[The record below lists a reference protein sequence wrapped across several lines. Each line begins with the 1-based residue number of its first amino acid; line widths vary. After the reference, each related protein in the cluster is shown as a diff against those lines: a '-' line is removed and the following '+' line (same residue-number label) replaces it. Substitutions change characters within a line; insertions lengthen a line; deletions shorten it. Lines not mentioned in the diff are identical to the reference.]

1 MSIPFVDLKS
11 QYAELGEDIR
21 KRIEAVLDHGK
32 YIMGPEIG
40 ELEKDLAEFAS
51 STHCVA
57 CASGT
62 DALVMVLMAY
72 GIGAGDAVFTTP
84 FTYVA
89 TAEAIANVGAMPVF
103 VDIEPDTFNMDPAKL
118 QEAIAKTKAKGELK
132 LRAVM
137 PVDLFGL
144 PVDYDRIN
152 AIAKSEDLVVIGDG
166 AQAYGSEY
174 KGKPSA
180 NHCDVYTTSFFPAKP
195 LGCYGDGGA
204 IFTDNAAFADI
215 LRSVRVHGSG
225 EDKYDTIRLGING
238 RLDSIQAAVLLSK
251 LPHFAAELEKRD
263 QNARRYSDKLNDI
276 LTTPIVAEG
285 YKSAWAQYSVL
296 SEHRDAIREALQKEG
311 IPSAVYYLKPLHLL
325 TSFAFAGCGEGD
337 FPVAEEAST
346 KIFSLPMH
354 PYLKDEDIDQICEI
368 IRKTIESKS

>member
-21 KRIEAVLDHGK
+21 KRIEVVLDHGK
-32 YIMGPEIG
+32 YIMGPEIA
-40 ELEKDLAEFAS
+40 ELEKDLADFAS

-72 GIGAGDAVFTTP
+72 GIGAGDAVFTSP

-89 TAEAIANVGAMPVF
+89 TAEAIANVGAIPVF
-103 VDIEPDTFNMDPAKL
+103 VDIEPDTFNMDPTKL
-118 QEAIAKTKAKGELK
+118 EEAIAKTKTAGELK

-144 PVDYDRIN
+144 PVNYDRIN

-180 NHCDVYTTSFFPAKP
+180 NYCDVYATSFFPAKP

-204 IFTDNAAFADI
+204 IFTNNAAFADI
-215 LRSVRVHGSG
+215 LRSIRVHGSG

-251 LPHFAAELEKRD
+251 LPHFAGELEKRD
-263 QNARRYSDKLNDI
+263 QNANRYSDKLKDI
-276 LTTPIVAEG
+276 LTTPVVAEG

-325 TSFAFAGCGEGD
+325 TSFAFAGYGEGD
-337 FPVAEEAST
+337 FPVAEAAST

-354 PYLKDEDIDQICEI
+354 PYLKAEDIDQICEI
-368 IRKTIESKS
+368 IRKTVESES